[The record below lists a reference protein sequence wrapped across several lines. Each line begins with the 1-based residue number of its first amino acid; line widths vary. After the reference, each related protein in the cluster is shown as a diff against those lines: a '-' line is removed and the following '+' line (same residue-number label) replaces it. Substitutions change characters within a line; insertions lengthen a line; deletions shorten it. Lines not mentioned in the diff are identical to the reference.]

1 MPTNIKLR
9 MSPKKGK
16 RKYLYRSMIGNL
28 LYLKASRPNIVFSVG
43 ACARYQACPKE
54 AYLIVLKCIIKY
66 IASTLELGI
75 SNPFDIHYDITCYS
89 DTYWARNFD
98 D

>member
-1 MPTNIKLR
+1 
-9 MSPKKGK
+9 
-16 RKYLYRSMIGNL
+16 MIGNL
-28 LYLKASRPNIVFSVG
+28 LYLKASIPNIVFGVG
-43 ACARYQACPKE
+43 ACARYQACPKK
-54 AYLIVLKCIIKY
+54 AYLIALKCIIKY